1 MSTLKYKAS
10 ERYDFGWT
18 DPRSVYDPRMPSFE
32 KTGFE
37 DVSTD
42 VLKNLWLV
50 TFQGPSTESLSIE
63 GDMGKVAQELV
74 RRKIVVVKQLKAGFG
89 DARFSYVLK
98 EKDGNS

>member
-10 ERYDFGWT
+10 ERYGLGWT
-18 DPRSVYDPRMPSFE
+18 DPRMPSFE

-50 TFQGPSTESLSIE
+50 TFQGPSTESLSVK

-74 RRKIVVVKQLKAGFG
+74 RRKIVETQLNDNF
-89 DARFSYVLK
+89 DTARFCYVLK
-98 EKDGNS
+98 E

>member
-18 DPRSVYDPRMPSFE
+18 DTRSVYDPRMPSFE

-37 DVSTD
+37 DVSAD
-42 VLKNLWLV
+42 ILKNLWLV

-63 GDMGKVAQELV
+63 GDIRKVAQELIK
-74 RRKIVVVKQLKAGFG
+74 RKLLETHLDDNF
-89 DARFSYVLK
+89 DTARFRYVLK